1 MYGGGEVSPQTPSSF
16 HCFACSAA
24 AVCTLRLV
32 SRRWDAVF
40 WSEPS
45 LSLDFRPVLSLPP
58 AEQEQWLAGK
68 LQLLQRVRGMVKS
81 VYLLCSTSED
91 PCWAKD
97 WAAAAASIQACQ
109 QQLQPGIPGLQSLA
123 LYWGAVAPL
132 GYFEALLPFSQARV
146 ALTLSCFHVPAAAT
160 PGLGQLQQ
168 LKELA
173 VAHFPREVVPAEPPL
188 HAAPTAALP
197 VSWSSWRGER
207 RSVRSARMHACCL
220 PTHTHT
226 SAGLTRRGL
235 AAQQFTR
242 RGLAAQQREQ
252 RGAGCCVCVHS
263 SARRP
268 WPGAGLAQQT
278 RE

>member
-173 VAHFPREVVPAEPPL
+173 VAHFPREVVPAGG
-188 HAAPTAALP
+188 ATAALCQLTQLTNLQLGHSLDAGAAGSLAEALP
-197 VSWSSWRGER
+197 RLGLLRAERVAAMPPGFGRHAACRAAHCSAQRVRRNCGE
-207 RSVRSARMHACCL
+207 
-220 PTHTHT
+220 
-226 SAGLTRRGL
+226 
-235 AAQQFTR
+235 
-242 RGLAAQQREQ
+242 
-252 RGAGCCVCVHS
+252 
-263 SARRP
+263 
-268 WPGAGLAQQT
+268 
-278 RE
+278 